1 MKKSYLVILIILFF
15 VILTLSNSNILP
27 TKTEITELD
36 IANVI
41 GLDIYNEKYEMTV
54 VRNNSQEGVGNSS
67 GSGES
72 QGETISIV
80 DDSYIAD
87 LLASQTLSDKY
98 INVSHARYYV
108 VGEDSI
114 DADFEHIIDYLSRNY
129 QTRIDAKIIIVKG
142 NTAKEFL
149 QKVAKESYKLSD
161 KLDNME
167 QDFESRSISKS
178 LKIFEAVD
186 ILLRKNM
193 DGVLPVIELVDKKE
207 VDVSENTTNYNE
219 PFDFGGLVVL
229 KDAKVAGYLDK
240 DETKAYNYVMNE
252 VEDFFIYCEDEYAE
266 IFFGM
271 KDLKTS
277 IEFEIE
283 ENKIDKVIFNTKF
296 KSSFEEVKSNIDIFT
311 EENTNRYEQMQEK
324 IVEERI
330 RKLVEKSFNIDVD
343 YLMLED
349 SLHRQHPYKYAK
361 LKENAWEDIKKAD
374 IEINVE
380 SSLKTTFNIIQTNKN
395 QEENK

>member
-1 MKKSYLVILIILFF
+1 MKKSYLIILVILFF

-54 VRNNSQEGVGNSS
+54 VRNNSQEGLGNSS

-80 DDSYIAD
+80 DNSYIAD

-98 INVSHARYYV
+98 INVSHAIYYI
-108 VGEDSI
+108 VGEESI

-149 QKVAKESYKLSD
+149 KKVSSESYKLSD

-193 DGVLPVIELVDKKE
+193 DGVLPVIELIDKE
-207 VDVSENTTNYNE
+207 EIDVSENTSNYNE
-219 PFDFGGLVVL
+219 PFDFAGLVVL
-229 KDAKVAGYLDK
+229 KDAKVVGYLDK
-240 DETKAYNYVMNE
+240 EETKAYNYVMNE
-252 VEDFFIYCEDEYAE
+252 VEDFFINCKDEYAE

-277 IEFEIE
+277 ISFEVE
-283 ENKIDKVIFNTKF
+283 EDKIDKIIFNTKF
-296 KSSFEEVKSNIDIFT
+296 KSSFEEVKSNIDVFT
-311 EENTNRYEQMQEK
+311 EENTKRYENMQEK
-324 IVEERI
+324 MVEDRI
-330 RKLVEKSFNIDVD
+330 RKLIQKSFDMDVD

-349 SLHRQHPYKYAK
+349 SLHRQHPYKYEQ
-361 LKENAWEDIKKAD
+361 LKKNAWEEIKNAN
-374 IEINVE
+374 IEINVD
-380 SSLKTTFNIIQTNKN
+380 SNLKTTFNIIQTNKN

>member
-1 MKKSYLVILIILFF
+1 MKKSYLIILTILFF
-15 VILTLSNSNILP
+15 LVLLLSNSNILP

-54 VRNNSQEGVGNSS
+54 VRNNSQESTGTSS
-67 GSGES
+67 EFGAT

-80 DDSYIAD
+80 DDSYMAD
-87 LLASQTLSDKY
+87 LLNSQTLSDKY
-98 INVSHARYYV
+98 INVSHARYYI
-108 VGEDSI
+108 VGEESVDS
-114 DADFEHIIDYLSRNY
+114 DFEHIIDYLSRNY

-149 QKVAKESYKLSD
+149 QKVSSESYKLSD

-186 ILLRKNM
+186 ILLRENM
-193 DGVLPVIELVDKKE
+193 DGVIPVIELIDKE
-207 VDVSENTTNYNE
+207 EIDVSDNTSNYKE
-219 PFDFGGLVVL
+219 PFDFAGLVVL
-229 KDAKVAGYLDK
+229 KDAKIAGYLDK
-240 DETKAYNYVMNE
+240 EETKAYNYIINE
-252 VEDFFIYCEDEYAE
+252 VEDFFIFCKDEDAE

-271 KDLKTS
+271 KDLKTNIDFKINDGK
-277 IEFEIE
+277 IE
-283 ENKIDKVIFNTKF
+283 KIIFNTKF
-296 KSSFEEVKSNIDIFT
+296 KSSFEEIKSNIDVFT
-311 EENTNRYEQMQEK
+311 MKNTEKYEKMQEE
-324 IVEERI
+324 IVQERI
-330 RKLVEKSFNIDVD
+330 KNIIYKSFDIDVD
-343 YLMLED
+343 YIMLED
-349 SLHRQHPYKYAK
+349 TLHREHPYEYAK
-361 LKENAWEDIKKAD
+361 MEGNIWQAIKEAE
-374 IEINVE
+374 IEINVD

>member
-1 MKKSYLVILIILFF
+1 MKKSYLIILIILLF

-41 GLDIYNEKYEMTV
+41 GLDIYNEKYEMTI
-54 VRNNSQEGVGNSS
+54 VRNNSQEGLGNSS
-67 GSGES
+67 GPGES

-80 DDSYIAD
+80 DNSYIAD
-87 LLASQTLSDKY
+87 LIASQTLSDKY
-98 INVSHARYYV
+98 INISHARYYI
-108 VGEDSI
+108 VGEESI

-149 QKVAKESYKLSD
+149 KKVANESYKLSD

-193 DGVLPVIELVDKKE
+193 HGVLPVIELVDKKE
-207 VDVSENTTNYNE
+207 IDVSENTSNYNE
-219 PFDFGGLVVL
+219 PFDFAGLVIL

-271 KDLKTS
+271 KDLNTS
-277 IEFEIE
+277 ISFEVE
-283 ENKIDKVIFNTKF
+283 EDRINKVIFNTKF
-296 KSSFEEVKSNIDIFT
+296 KSGFEEVKSNIDVFT
-311 EENTNRYEQMQEK
+311 EENTKRYEEMQEK
-324 IVEERI
+324 IVEQRI
-330 RKLVEKSFNIDVD
+330 RKLVQKSFAIDVD

-349 SLHRQHPYKYAK
+349 SLHRQHPYKYQK
-361 LKENAWEDIKKAD
+361 LKENAWKEIKNAK
-374 IEINVE
+374 IEINVD